1 MHTKEQ
7 IGAAHLQGHITDKQ
21 AEQYMRVLPYVAHRM
36 YFDMQGGAIQCFAHL
51 GGYGQADVLNKPF
64 AGAWLTPL
72 DMWAVMSDD
81 MIANYENNGELT
93 VECETCGV
101 TPAQLKEQ

>member
-1 MHTKEQ
+1 MDKEQ
-7 IGAAHLQGHITDKQ
+7 IGAAQLRGDISDKQ
-21 AEQYMRVLPYVAHRM
+21 ADHYMRVLPYVTDRM

-51 GGYGQADVLNKPF
+51 GQYGQAEVLNKPS

-93 VECETCGV
+93 VQCETCGV
-101 TPAQLKEQ
+101 TPAKLKEQ